1 MDGRSELIFTPSYFL
16 QFKIFM
22 QLGALNL
29 PRVPEGFFPV
39 FFAVERSSPWWLRR
53 SIFAANNRKKTLWH
67 PGYVKFGNEFCSV
80 FLSDFLDTFEEVKAN
95 EQVG

>member
-1 MDGRSELIFTPSYFL
+1 MDGRSELIFKPSYFL

-39 FFAVERSSPWWLRR
+39 FFFCGGTLITMVASPLNFRR
-53 SIFAANNRKKTLWH
+53 KQQEKNPLAPR
-67 PGYVKFGNEFCSV
+67 VR
-80 FLSDFLDTFEEVKAN
+80 
-95 EQVG
+95 